1 MCHIKVF
8 MKIQHLDCRAMNIWE
23 LENKTR
29 ELIRLYKRIKD
40 EEPNNKLAQELVD
53 SSLPILENLLKAVQ
67 KSK

>member
-1 MCHIKVF
+1 
-8 MKIQHLDCRAMNIWE
+8 MKIQHLDCRVMNIWE

-29 ELIRLYKRIKD
+29 ELIHLYKRIKD
-40 EEPNNKLAQELVD
+40 EEPNNKLAQELAD

>member
-1 MCHIKVF
+1 
-8 MKIQHLDCRAMNIWE
+8 MNIWE

-40 EEPNNKLAQELVD
+40 EEPNNKLAQELAD